1 MQFSIGLYA
10 LIFICVF
17 ILVPGYIARRFYFN
31 GQFSKQMLWSSK
43 SLSSLFYSLII
54 GVLIILIF
62 IFILN
67 QFISNEI
74 DLDNY
79 LFKFHINFISN
90 NEFDYK
96 KLNEIFSGISNNIKY
111 TYLPFLTGL
120 YLFSAFI
127 GFRTCKLILYL
138 GLDVKFKI
146 FRFAN
151 EWYYLFNGK
160 ILKLENPT
168 KNGFNNNLHV
178 KHIYLDVLVK
188 EGDVNTLYSGF
199 FGDYDL
205 SHKNYN
211 KLEKLHLF
219 KPSRYKKTDNGTIIK
234 NIPGDIFT
242 IFGENI
248 ININST
254 YVYQN
259 EDDIK
264 SKKFKLYKSL
274 FLIVQ
279 FMSVLIF
286 FFFTFYLLFPF
297 KISKIHFLAK
307 LLSQSIM
314 VKLFFLFTV
323 NISTGLIT
331 PYTINNKEM
340 KIEFIGK
347 QNFKSLLWF
356 ILLSISITYLS
367 WDLSIQKVIDIFNM
381 VIKHFN

>member
-17 ILVPGYIARRFYFN
+17 ILVPGYITRRFYFN

-54 GVLIILIF
+54 GVIILLIY

-67 QFISNEI
+67 LFISNKI
-74 DLDNY
+74 DVDIY
-79 LFKFHINFISN
+79 LLKFHMNFISN
-90 NEFDYK
+90 KDFDYK
-96 KLNEIFSGISNNIKY
+96 KSNEIFSGISNNIKY
-111 TYLPFLTGL
+111 SYLPFLTGL
-120 YLFSAFI
+120 YIFSAFI
-127 GFRTCKLILYL
+127 GFRTCKLILYF
-138 GLDVKFKI
+138 GLDVKYKI

-188 EGDVNTLYSGF
+188 ESDINTLYSGF

-219 KPSRYKKTDNGTIIK
+219 KPSRYKKTDNETIKKI
-234 NIPGDIFT
+234 IPGDIFT

-259 EDDIK
+259 EDDII
-264 SKKFKLYKSL
+264 SKKFKLKKSL
-274 FLIVQ
+274 FLTLQ
-279 FMSVLIF
+279 FISVSIF
-286 FFFTFYLLFPF
+286 FFFTFYLIFPF
-297 KISKIHFLAK
+297 DLPKIPFLAK
-307 LLSQSIM
+307 LISQTIL

-323 NISTGLIT
+323 NISTGLFT
-331 PYTINNKEM
+331 PFTINNKEN

-356 ILLSISITYLS
+356 ILISIAITYIS
-367 WDLSIQKVIDIFNM
+367 WNFSKVIDIYKVVLNQF
-381 VIKHFN
+381 K